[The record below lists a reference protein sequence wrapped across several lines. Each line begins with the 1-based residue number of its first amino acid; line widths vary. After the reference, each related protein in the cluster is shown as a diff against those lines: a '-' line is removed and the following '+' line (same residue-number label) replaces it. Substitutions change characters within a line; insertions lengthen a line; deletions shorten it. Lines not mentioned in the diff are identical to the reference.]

1 MKRILII
8 LVFISS
14 YVFGQSPNYSEDIAP
29 IIYNKCLQCH
39 HTGGI
44 GPLSLE
50 TYPNAVSNAGLIQ
63 HVVSS
68 GEMPP
73 WPPDTIYQRF
83 AYENILSID
92 EIAKIT
98 DWITAGVPLG
108 DTNLLPQMPIF
119 SNNSNFGPA
128 DLEIQIPTYSSTATS
143 NSDDYVCISIPSGL
157 VQDRQVRA
165 IEVIPGN
172 IEIVHHVLVAI
183 NEFGSPSTTI
193 TPNCMAPIGGDQ
205 VYTYAPGSLPIE
217 FPIDSLNKF
226 GIEIPANSSIELGMH
241 YPEGTF
247 GQLDSTK
254 VKFYFYPQNTA
265 IREIYTEYLITE
277 GLPPDPPFSIPANQ
291 ITQMSSS
298 YGPIINDISVMS
310 IFPHMHL
317 LGKDMEC
324 FAVTPTNDTIN
335 LIRINKWDFE
345 WQGAYLYKQFI
356 KIPAGSIIYAF
367 GTYDNTASITNP
379 NPVLVQSGLNTDD
392 EMFVFIFQ
400 FLDYQIGDENIVL
413 ENTSLPTSIFD
424 NSIGLNRKL
433 IYETNLLGQQIKSI
447 KNMPKLMIYDDG
459 SVEKRVVID

>member
-1 MKRILII
+1 MKRILIF

-14 YVFGQSPNYSEDIAP
+14 YAFGQSPNYSEDIAP

-63 HVVSS
+63 HVVST

-73 WPPDTIYQRF
+73 WPPDTNYQRF

-108 DTNLLPQMPIF
+108 DTNLLPQMPTF
-119 SNNSNFGPA
+119 SNNSNFGQA

-143 NSDDYVCISIPSGL
+143 SSDDYVCISVPSGL
-157 VQDRQVRA
+157 LQDRQVRA

-172 IEIVHHVLVAI
+172 IEIVHHVIVAI

-193 TPNCMAPIGGDQ
+193 TPNCMAPMGGDQ

-254 VKFYFYPQNTA
+254 VKFYFYPQNTS

-277 GLPPDPPFSIPANQ
+277 GLPPGPPFNIPPNQ

-298 YGPIINDISVMS
+298 YGPIINDMSLMS

-317 LGKDMEC
+317 LGKEMEC

-367 GTYDNTASITNP
+367 GSYDNTASITNP

-413 ENTSLPTSIFD
+413 ENTSLPSSIFD
-424 NSIGLNRKL
+424 NTIGVSRRL

-447 KNMPKLMIYDDG
+447 KNKPMLMIFDDG
-459 SVEKRVVID
+459 SVEKRVIID

>member
-298 YGPIINDISVMS
+298 YGPIINDMSLMS

>member
-73 WPPDTIYQRF
+73 WPPDTTYQRF

>member
-1 MKRILII
+1 MNRILFFLI
-8 LVFISS
+8 FISS

-63 HVVSS
+63 HVVST

-73 WPPDTIYQRF
+73 WPPDTTYQRF
-83 AYENILSID
+83 AYENILSMD

-108 DTNLLPQMPIF
+108 DTNLLPQMPTF
-119 SNNSNFGPA
+119 SNNSTFGPA

-143 NSDDYVCISIPSGL
+143 STDDYVCISIPSGL
-157 VQDRQVRA
+157 LQDRQVRA

-193 TPNCMAPIGGDQ
+193 TPNCMAPMGGDQ

-254 VKFYFYPQNTA
+254 VKFYFYPQNTT

-277 GLPPDPPFSIPANQ
+277 GLPPGPPFNIPPNQ

-298 YGPIINDISVMS
+298 YGPIINDMSLMS

-317 LGKDMEC
+317 LGKEMEC

-367 GTYDNTASITNP
+367 GSYDNTASITNP

-400 FLDYQIGDENIVL
+400 FLDYEIGDENIVL
-413 ENTSLPTSIFD
+413 ENTSLPSSIFG
-424 NSIGLNRKL
+424 NTIGLSKRL

-447 KNMPKLMIYDDG
+447 KNMPKLMIFDDG
-459 SVEKRVVID
+459 SVEKRVIID

>member
-1 MKRILII
+1 M
-8 LVFISS
+8 
-14 YVFGQSPNYSEDIAP
+14 
-29 IIYNKCLQCH
+29 
-39 HTGGI
+39 
-44 GPLSLE
+44 SLE

-63 HVVSS
+63 HVVST

-73 WPPDTIYQRF
+73 WPPDTTYQRF

-98 DWITAGVPLG
+98 DWITSGVPLG

>member
-29 IIYNKCLQCH
+29 IIYNKYLQCH

-92 EIAKIT
+92 EITKIT
-98 DWITAGVPLG
+98 DWITSGVPLG

-277 GLPPDPPFSIPANQ
+277 GLPPDPPFNIPPNQ

>member
-1 MKRILII
+1 MKRILIF

-63 HVVSS
+63 HVVST

-73 WPPDTIYQRF
+73 WPPDTTYQRF

-367 GTYDNTASITNP
+367 GTYDNT
-379 NPVLVQSGLNTDD
+379 
-392 EMFVFIFQ
+392 
-400 FLDYQIGDENIVL
+400 
-413 ENTSLPTSIFD
+413 
-424 NSIGLNRKL
+424 
-433 IYETNLLGQQIKSI
+433 
-447 KNMPKLMIYDDG
+447 
-459 SVEKRVVID
+459 

>member
-1 MKRILII
+1 MKRILIF

-73 WPPDTIYQRF
+73 WPPDTTYQRF

>member
-39 HTGGI
+39 HKGGI

-98 DWITAGVPLG
+98 DWITSGVPLG

-291 ITQMSSS
+291 ITQMSST

>member
-63 HVVSS
+63 HVVST

-73 WPPDTIYQRF
+73 WPPDTTYQRF

>member
-1 MKRILII
+1 MNKILFFLI
-8 LVFISS
+8 FISS

-63 HVVSS
+63 HVVST

-73 WPPDTIYQRF
+73 WPPDTTYQRF
-83 AYENILSID
+83 AYENILSIQ

-108 DTNLLPQMPIF
+108 DTNLLPQMPTF
-119 SNNSNFGPA
+119 SNNSTFGPA

-143 NSDDYVCISIPSGL
+143 STDDYVCISIPSGL
-157 VQDRQVRA
+157 LQDRQVRA

-172 IEIVHHVLVAI
+172 IEIVHHVIVAI

-193 TPNCMAPIGGDQ
+193 TPNCMAPMGGDQ

-254 VKFYFYPQNTA
+254 VKFYFYPQNTT

-277 GLPPDPPFSIPANQ
+277 GLPPGPPFNIPPNQ

-298 YGPIINDISVMS
+298 YGPIINDMSLMS

-317 LGKDMEC
+317 LGKEMEC

-345 WQGAYLYKQFI
+345 WQGAYLYKKFI

-367 GTYDNTASITNP
+367 GSYDNTASITNP

-400 FLDYQIGDENIVL
+400 FLDYQIGDENISL
-413 ENTSLPTSIFD
+413 ENTSLSTSIFD
-424 NSIGLNRKL
+424 NTIGSNRKL
-433 IYETNLLGQQIKSI
+433 IYETNLLGQKIKNR
-447 KNMPKLMIYDDG
+447 KNMPKLMIYNDG

>member
-14 YVFGQSPNYSEDIAP
+14 CVFGQSPNYSEDIAP

-73 WPPDTIYQRF
+73 WPPDTTYQRF

-247 GQLDSTK
+247 GQLDSTI
-254 VKFYFYPQNTA
+254 VKFYFYPQNTS

>member
-98 DWITAGVPLG
+98 DWITSGVPLG

>member
-63 HVVSS
+63 HVVST

-73 WPPDTIYQRF
+73 WPPDTNYQRF

-108 DTNLLPQMPIF
+108 DTNLLPQMPTF

-157 VQDRQVRA
+157 LQDRQVRA

-183 NEFGSPSTTI
+183 NEFGSSSTTI
-193 TPNCMAPIGGDQ
+193 TPNCMAPMGDQ

-217 FPIDSLNKF
+217 FPLDSLNKF
-226 GIEIPANSSIELGMH
+226 GIEIPANSSIVLGLH

-254 VKFYFYPQNTA
+254 VKFYFYPQNTS
-265 IREIYTEYLITE
+265 IREIYTEYLINE
-277 GLPPDPPFSIPANQ
+277 GLPPDPPFSIPPNQ

-317 LGKDMEC
+317 LGKEMEC

-335 LIRINKWDFE
+335 LVRINKWDFE
-345 WQGAYLYKQFI
+345 WQGAYLYKKFL

-367 GTYDNTASITNP
+367 GSYDNTASITNP

-392 EMFVFIFQ
+392 EMFVVIFQ
-400 FLDYQIGDENIVL
+400 FLDYEIGDENIVL
-413 ENTSLPTSIFD
+413 ENTSLLSSIFD
-424 NSIGLNRKL
+424 NTIGLSKRL